1 MRKISRLKGFR
12 IIILS
17 MIMTNQNH
25 RIVYLIPGP
34 LNKHTFVQDSG
45 SLELFEGVCELFSAP
60 SHYTMQGHRMLR
72 DIHIYRT
79 FN

>member
-12 IIILS
+12 ITILS
-17 MIMTNQNH
+17 MIMTNKNH
-25 RIVYLIPGP
+25 RIMYLIPGP
-34 LNKHTFVQDSG
+34 LYKYTFVQDSS
-45 SLELFEGVCELFSAP
+45 SLELFEGVGKLFGASG
-60 SHYTMQGHRMLR
+60 HYTMQGHRMLR